1 MKGRLKLQKKSW
13 LIFSF
18 ILVFILIL
26 NGCSGNNNSD
36 SEYVIQIGTENPEDH
51 PMTKATMKFKDIVEE
66 KSDGRIEVEAYPNN
80 QLGNQTEQNEATR
93 DGRIQATYSGMSFI
107 GGNFEPKYN
116 VFSLPFIITR
126 ENLDDAF
133 ELLDGEVGE
142 ELTSSLEESGM
153 TTLGYANL
161 GFRNITNS
169 KHKISDPED
178 LEGIKIR
185 LQSNPVHID
194 TFETLGAETATI
206 DFAEVYSG
214 LQQGVIDAQ
223 ENPLDIIYT
232 NNLYEVQDYLT
243 VSGHFFDF
251 AGIWFNK
258 EYFDDLPEDLQG
270 VLLESGQEAVEYH
283 RETYLKEED
292 EYLNKLEDEGM
303 EINELTEDEIQ
314 KFQEA
319 VEPVYQDFLNDA
331 EDKELSE
338 KILSE
343 LDVDY

>member
-1 MKGRLKLQKKSW
+1 
-13 LIFSF
+13 
-18 ILVFILIL
+18 
-26 NGCSGNNNSD
+26 
-36 SEYVIQIGTENPEDH
+36 
-51 PMTKATMKFKDIVEE
+51 
-66 KSDGRIEVEAYPNN
+66 
-80 QLGNQTEQNEATR
+80 
-93 DGRIQATYSGMSFI
+93 
-107 GGNFEPKYN
+107 
-116 VFSLPFIITR
+116 
-126 ENLDDAF
+126 
-133 ELLDGEVGE
+133 
-142 ELTSSLEESGM
+142 
-153 TTLGYANL
+153 
-161 GFRNITNS
+161 
-169 KHKISDPED
+169 
-178 LEGIKIR
+178 
-185 LQSNPVHID
+185 
-194 TFETLGAETATI
+194 
-206 DFAEVYSG
+206 YSG

>member
-1 MKGRLKLQKKSW
+1 MKGRLKLQKQSW

-26 NGCSGNNNSD
+26 NVCGGNNNSD
-36 SEYVIQIGTENPEDH
+36 SEYVIQIGTENAEDH
-51 PMTKATMKFKDIVEE
+51 PMTNATMKFKDIVDE
-66 KSDGRIEVEAYPNN
+66 KSDGRIEVEAYTNN
-80 QLGNQTEQNEATR
+80 QLGNQTEQSEATR
-93 DGRIQATYSGMSFI
+93 DGIFQATYSGMSFI
-107 GGNFEPKYN
+107 EGNFEPKYN

-133 ELLDGEVGE
+133 ELLDGELGE

-258 EYFDDLPEDLQG
+258 EYFDDL
-270 VLLESGQEAVEYH
+270 
-283 RETYLKEED
+283 
-292 EYLNKLEDEGM
+292 
-303 EINELTEDEIQ
+303 
-314 KFQEA
+314 
-319 VEPVYQDFLNDA
+319 
-331 EDKELSE
+331 
-338 KILSE
+338 
-343 LDVDY
+343 